1 MELDMGMN
9 IKSEKANALAKRLS
23 KETGETITSVV
34 EAALEEKLLK
44 LERSREKA
52 GRLMLIRN
60 IVAQLGPVPPGVT
73 SDHSDLYDEW
83 GLPN

>member
-1 MELDMGMN
+1 MALDMGMN
-9 IKSEKANALAKRLS
+9 IKSEKAHALAKRLS

>member
-1 MELDMGMN
+1 MGMN